1 MEYIVRAELEIDGT
15 RIEHYTSITL
25 KQGFNAH
32 HEFTIKLNH
41 DIFETLGSFSMS
53 NAQKNIGKSTVIRLQ
68 KKTLSNELAYE
79 FRGIICEVRMEQS
92 ERSGA
97 DLVLFGFSPT
107 IILENGRNLASF
119 YKADLKKIVEKISKP
134 LSSFNCNVNINN
146 HYKKPVTYVCQYRE
160 SGFHFLNRLSEEFSE
175 FFYYD
180 GQELNFGK
188 PSSTKSIDVAYG
200 EDISSMELV
209 LRISPMN
216 FSNYSYLSKDD
227 KVEKYD
233 APKTVD
239 GLGEYAS
246 YMLKES
252 NNVFSEPIN
261 FPVKQRVEN
270 KSDLENFVKKQ
281 KAALAAELEVLTGT
295 SHNPEICIGGI
306 IDVKISK
313 LNNNDFIKEDYGKF
327 LVTHIEHFISEN
339 GKYYNTFEA
348 LPSSLE
354 VIPVTNVIAPVAE
367 PQIAIVK
374 DNKDPDSMGRV
385 RVQMLWQHGSDMTD
399 WIRVMTPDAGGGK
412 GGAKN
417 RGFVAVPEPGDQV
430 LVCFRYN
437 DPDRPFVMGSLFH
450 GKSGGGGGSG
460 NAIKSL
466 TALSGG
472 YIQINGNELWM
483 MDPGGNY
490 VHLDGAGNIE
500 IKASASINLKVG
512 DSYIVIRPSEIGI
525 KSANIDI
532 HGTTAASMKK
542 DESTYFVVSGTTAG
556 MKAATTLMDG
566 TNAEVRAAAE
576 AKLNGPQV
584 KINGTIKT
592 EVKGGIVDINP

>member
-1 MEYIVRAELEIDGT
+1 
-15 RIEHYTSITL
+15 
-25 KQGFNAH
+25 
-32 HEFTIKLNH
+32 
-41 DIFETLGSFSMS
+41 
-53 NAQKNIGKSTVIRLQ
+53 
-68 KKTLSNELAYE
+68 
-79 FRGIICEVRMEQS
+79 
-92 ERSGA
+92 
-97 DLVLFGFSPT
+97 
-107 IILENGRNLASF
+107 
-119 YKADLKKIVEKISKP
+119 
-134 LSSFNCNVNINN
+134 
-146 HYKKPVTYVCQYRE
+146 
-160 SGFHFLNRLSEEFSE
+160 
-175 FFYYD
+175 
-180 GQELNFGK
+180 
-188 PSSTKSIDVAYG
+188 
-200 EDISSMELV
+200 
-209 LRISPMN
+209 
-216 FSNYSYLSKDD
+216 
-227 KVEKYD
+227 
-233 APKTVD
+233 
-239 GLGEYAS
+239 
-246 YMLKES
+246 
-252 NNVFSEPIN
+252 
-261 FPVKQRVEN
+261 
-270 KSDLENFVKKQ
+270 
-281 KAALAAELEVLTGT
+281 
-295 SHNPEICIGGI
+295 
-306 IDVKISK
+306 VKISK

-385 RVQMLWQHGSDMTD
+385 RVQMLWQQGSDMTD

-417 RGFVAVPEPGDQV
+417 RGFVAVPELGDQV

-490 VHLDGAGNIE
+490 VHLDGAGNID
-500 IKASASINLKVG
+500 IKASASISLKVG

-525 KSANIDI
+525 KSATIDI
-532 HGTTAASMKK
+532 HGTTVASMKK
-542 DESTYFVVSGTTAG
+542 DDSTYFVVSGTTAA

-576 AKLNGPQV
+576 ANLNGPQV

>member
-1 MEYIVRAELEIDGT
+1 MEYLVVAELEIDGNK
-15 RIEHYTSITL
+15 IEHFTSITL
-25 KQGFNAH
+25 RQGFNEH
-32 HEFTIKLNH
+32 HEFTIRLNH
-41 DIFETLGSFSMS
+41 DVLETSGSFSLS
-53 NAQKNIGKSTVIRLQ
+53 NAQKKIGKSTLIRLQ
-68 KKTLSNELAYE
+68 KKALSTEVAYE

-92 ERSGA
+92 GRAGS

-119 YKADLKKIVEKISKP
+119 YKTDLKKIAEKISKP

-146 HYKKPVTYVCQYRE
+146 QHKKPVTYVCQYRE
-160 SGFHFLNRLSEEFSE
+160 SGFHFLNRLSEEFHE

-180 GQELNFGK
+180 GQELHFGK
-188 PSSTKSIDVAYG
+188 PESVKTIEVAYG

-216 FSNYSYLSKDD
+216 FSSYSYLSKDD

-252 NNVFSEPIN
+252 NNIFSEPVTL
-261 FPVKQRVEN
+261 PVKQRIDN
-270 KSDLENFVKKQ
+270 KSDLEDFVKKQ
-281 KAALAAELEVLTGT
+281 KAALAAELEVLTGI

-313 LNNNDFIKEDYGKF
+313 LDNHNFIKEDYGKF
-327 LVTHIEHFISEN
+327 LVTRIEHFISEN

-348 LPSSLE
+348 LPSTLE
-354 VIPVTNVIAPVAE
+354 VIPVFNVIAPVAE

-460 NAIKSL
+460 NAIKSM

-483 MDPGGNY
+483 MDPGGNHI
-490 VHLDGAGNIE
+490 HLDGGGNIF
-500 IKASASINLKVG
+500 IKASASISLKVG
-512 DSYIVIRPSEIGI
+512 DSYINIQPSQISI
-525 KSANIDI
+525 KSATVVVEGTTTALMKKDDSTFFQANGSEAIMKGTTATV
-532 HGTTAASMKK
+532 HGTTA
-542 DESTYFVVSGTTAG
+542 EV
-556 MKAATTLMDG
+556 KAVG
-566 TNAEVRAAAE
+566 E
-576 AKLNGPQV
+576 AKLGGTTVSINGTGITDIKGGLV
-584 KINGTIKT
+584 KIN
-592 EVKGGIVDINP
+592 D